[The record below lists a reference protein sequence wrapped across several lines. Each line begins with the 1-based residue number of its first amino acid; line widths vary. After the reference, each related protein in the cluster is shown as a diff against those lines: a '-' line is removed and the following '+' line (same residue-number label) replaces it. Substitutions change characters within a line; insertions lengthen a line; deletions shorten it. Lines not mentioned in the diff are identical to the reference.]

1 MARNINK
8 HKDEGAV
15 QSSLYERLG
24 GSEGIT
30 KIAGDLVDIH
40 LENPAIAP
48 RFGGTDINAL
58 KNGAATFFIS
68 GTGGPNVYAG
78 KDMLATHKGMNI
90 SATEFMAVLDD
101 ALTALQKND
110 IGQRE
115 QEEVL
120 FVLYSMRPDVVL
132 V

>member
-1 MARNINK
+1 MS
-8 HKDEGAV
+8 E
-15 QSSLYERLG
+15 SLYERLG
-24 GSEGIT
+24 GTEGIT

-40 LENPAIAP
+40 LANPAIST
-48 RFGGTDINAL
+48 RFAGKDASTL
-58 KNGAATFFIS
+58 KNGAATFFIA
-68 GTGGPNVYAG
+68 GTGGPDVYKG

-90 SATEFMAVLDD
+90 SAAEFMAVLSD
-101 ALTALQKND
+101 ALAALQKNG

-120 FVLYSMRPDVVL
+120 FIFYSMRADIVL